1 MSDLK
6 DSARIWLPTAGH
18 WLMAAG
24 STLARWT
31 LALLREG
38 LVNIAAAA
46 TWAANKCSDAVA
58 RLDVRR
64 N

>member
-6 DSARIWLPTAGH
+6 ESARTWLPAAGR
-18 WLMAAG
+18 WLMSAG
-24 STLARWT
+24 GTLARWT

-38 LVNIAAAA
+38 LVNIAAAS
-46 TWAANKCSDAVA
+46 TWAANKCSAAVA
-58 RLDVRR
+58 RLDARR